1 MHTAINNLP
10 HTIPIGIGIIVN
22 GVIVEANDALARMM
36 GYSRDELIGAS
47 TRLFCASDSEF
58 EGLFIAA
65 EDVYHWRR
73 KDGSLV
79 DVSVSVSRADAKCF
93 ASGIVFAALDLTGLK
108 RPEETLHE
116 TEDLFHCLSRSAC
129 EAFLI
134 HEQGVVLDANLALA
148 RLFGYERPEDLIGRN
163 SLDLLITPESRVR
176 ISQRIEQR
184 ETGPIGVTCVRQDGS
199 TFAVDLD
206 SRPVK
211 YRGRDARLVASPC
224 LAERK
229 RVEHARRESVER
241 YSALFERSM
250 ECVFLTD
257 LEGRFL
263 DANQAALDL
272 IGYRREDIATLTLAS
287 LLAKDQLAS
296 VLQAVVELLA
306 TGCQQDPTEY
316 RLRRKDGRFVVV
328 ETHCSLVYREG
339 QPLAIQGIARDITE
353 RKRATAALRESE
365 AKFRTLFENAG
376 DAILIMQDHRFID
389 CNAGTLQMFGCQS
402 RSQIL
407 GESPYRF
414 SPPLQPNGRDSREF
428 AMEKITAALAG
439 RPQSFEW
446 MHAKLDGTSFPAEVS
461 LNTFELGG
469 TALVQVI
476 VRDISTRRRAEEDR
490 ERALAM
496 LETSLTQSP
505 AAIVIADAP
514 DVTIR
519 WVNPAALAILGET
532 DQPPTETD
540 IRYHAARWQIL
551 QPDGSPYPFQELPLS
566 RAILKGEVTRNE
578 EQIIRNAH
586 GETYW
591 TSVNAAPIRNR
602 QGLIISGIVIFHD
615 ITDRKRAEEDKA
627 KLQMQL
633 HRAQKMES
641 IGRLAGGVAHDFNN
655 MLTVINGY
663 SQLEM
668 ARLSSDDPLRTSLV
682 EIHKAGE
689 RAASLTRQLL
699 AFSRKQVLQPR
710 ALDLN
715 RLVEEMRPMVE
726 RLVGE
731 DIEVR
736 VALQAER
743 GTIHADAHQ
752 LEQVVMNLVVNA
764 RDAMPGGGSLL
775 IETADVERDE
785 IYSHLHPEVRA
796 GRYIMLAVSDT
807 GTGMDEGTR
816 QRVFEPFFTTKEVG
830 NGKGLGL
837 SAAEGIV
844 LQSGGHVNLYS
855 EPGHGTTF
863 KIYLPAV
870 SQTAPA
876 VLPSAPVPELDGTET
891 VLVVE
896 DQAEVREYAVKVL
909 KGFGY
914 HVIDVASGDA
924 ALRYCEWEHRRIH
937 LLLTDVIM
945 PNMSGRK
952 LANRLREVRPQT
964 KVLFMSGYTDDV
976 ILHNGMLEQGVPF
989 IQKPFSPE
997 ALAGKVR
1004 AVLGPPSPRARILV
1018 ADDETTVRGFLREV
1032 LTEDG
1037 YEVVEAADGKEAID
1051 QARAGVV
1058 DLVITDLVMP
1068 EQEGLETIQALRKD
1082 VPGARIIAISGA
1094 FRGQFLKAAQL
1105 LGANAVLSKPINPEL
1120 LLATVAEVL
1129 VRRR

>member
-1 MHTAINNLP
+1 MQPAINNLP

-22 GVIVEANDALARMM
+22 GVIVDANDALVRIM
-36 GYSRDELIGAS
+36 GYPRDELIGAS
-47 TRLFCASDSEF
+47 TWSLCGSDTEF
-58 EGLFIAA
+58 EGLFVAA
-65 EDVYHWRR
+65 EDVYRWRR
-73 KDGSLV
+73 KDGSPV
-79 DVSVSVSRADAKCF
+79 DVSVSVWPADPENLAK
-93 ASGIVFAALDLTGLK
+93 GIVFAALDLTGLK
-108 RPEETLHE
+108 RPEEARHE
-116 TEDLFHCLSRSAC
+116 TEDLFRSLSGSAC

-148 RLFGYERPEDLIGRN
+148 RLFGYERPEELIGRN
-163 SLDLLITPESRVR
+163 ALNLLLTPESRAR
-176 ISQRIEQR
+176 ISQRIERR
-184 ETGPIGVTCVRQDGS
+184 ETGPLGVTCVRQDGS
-199 TFAVDLD
+199 TFMVDLD
-206 SRPVK
+206 SRPVR
-211 YRGRDARLVASPC
+211 YRGRDAKLVASPC

-229 RVEHARRESVER
+229 RVEDARRESAER
-241 YSALFERSM
+241 YRALFEHSM

-257 LEGRFL
+257 FEGRFL

-272 IGYRREDIATLTLAS
+272 IGYRHEDIATLTLAS
-287 LLAKDQLAS
+287 LLTRDQLTS
-296 VLQAVVELLA
+296 VLQAVFELLA

-328 ETHCSLVYREG
+328 ETQCSLVYREG

-353 RKRATAALRESE
+353 RKRVTDALRESE

-376 DAILIMQDHRFID
+376 DAILIMEDHRFID
-389 CNAGTLQMFGCQS
+389 CNACTLQMFGCQS

-407 GESPYRF
+407 GESPIRF

-428 AMEKITAALAG
+428 AMEKIAAALAG
-439 RPQSFEW
+439 RPQFFEW
-446 MHAKLDGTSFPAEVS
+446 MHTKVDGTRFPAEVS
-461 LNTFELGG
+461 LNTFEVGG
-469 TALVQVI
+469 KESVQVI
-476 VRDISTRRRAEEDR
+476 VRDLSNRRQAEEDR

-496 LETSLTQSP
+496 LETSLAQSP

-519 WVNPAALAILGET
+519 WVNPAALAMLGET
-532 DQPPTETD
+532 DQSPTETD
-540 IRYHAARWQIL
+540 VRYHASRWPIL
-551 QPDGSPYPFQELPLS
+551 RPDGSPYPFEELPLS
-566 RAILKGEVTRNE
+566 RAILRGEVTRNE

-602 QGLIISGIVIFHD
+602 QGIIISGIVIFHD
-615 ITDRKRAEEDKA
+615 ITERKRAEEDKA
-627 KLQMQL
+627 KLQMQI
-633 HRAQKMES
+633 HRAQKIES

-655 MLTVINGY
+655 MLTVVNGY

-668 ARLSSDDPLRTSLV
+668 ARLSSGDPLRTSLV

-689 RAASLTRQLL
+689 RAASLTQQLL

-710 ALDLN
+710 VLDLN
-715 RLVEEMRPMVE
+715 RLVEEMQPMLG

-731 DIEVR
+731 AVEVC
-736 VALQAER
+736 VAFHTGCGLVR
-743 GTIHADAHQ
+743 ADPPQ
-752 LEQVVMNLVVNA
+752 LEQVIVNLVVNA

-785 IYSHLHPEVRA
+785 AYSHLHPEARA

-807 GTGMDEGTR
+807 GMGMDEATR

-830 NGKGLGL
+830 EGKGLGL

-844 LQSGGHVNLYS
+844 VQSGGHVNLYS

-863 KIYLPAV
+863 KIYLPAFN
-870 SQTAPA
+870 QTAPA
-876 VLPSAPVPELDGTET
+876 VVPSAPVPELDGTET

-914 HVIDVASGDA
+914 HVIDVASGNA

-937 LLLTDVIM
+937 LLLTDVMM

-997 ALAGKVR
+997 ELAGKVR
-1004 AVLGPPSPRARILV
+1004 AVLGPSAPRVRILV
-1018 ADDETTVRGFLREV
+1018 ADDETSVRGFLREV
-1032 LTEDG
+1032 LTEEG
-1037 YEVVEAADGKEAID
+1037 YEVVEAANGKEAIE
-1051 QARAGVV
+1051 QARASVV

-1082 VPGARIIAISGA
+1082 LPGARIIAISGA
-1094 FRGQFLKAAQL
+1094 FEGQFLRPAQL

>member
-1 MHTAINNLP
+1 MQTAINNLP
-10 HTIPIGIGIIVN
+10 HTVPIGIGIIVN
-22 GVIVEANDALARMM
+22 SIIAEANHGLARMM
-36 GYSRDELIGAS
+36 GYSRDELIGCS
-47 TRLFCASDSEF
+47 MRLFCNSEVEF
-58 EGLFIAA
+58 EELFIAA
-65 EDVYHWRR
+65 EDVYRWRR

-79 DVSVSVSRADAKCF
+79 DVSVSVSLADPKDIV
-93 ASGIVFAALDLTGLK
+93 SGIVFAALDLTGLK
-108 RPEETLHE
+108 WPEEARHE
-116 TEDLFHCLSRSAC
+116 TEDLFRSLSKTAC

-176 ISQRIEQR
+176 IGQRIEQR

-229 RVEHARRESVER
+229 RVEDARRESVER
-241 YSALFERSM
+241 YRSLFELSM

-287 LLAKDQLAS
+287 LLTKDQLALA
-296 VLQAVVELLA
+296 LQAVFELLA

-353 RKRATAALRESE
+353 RKLATDALRESE

-439 RPQSFEW
+439 RPQFFEW
-446 MHAKLDGTSFPAEVS
+446 MHAKLDGTSFPSEVS
-461 LNTFELGG
+461 LNTLELGG
-469 TALVQVI
+469 IALVQVI

-496 LETSLTQSP
+496 LETSLAQSP

-532 DQPPTETD
+532 HQPPTETD
-540 IRYHAARWQIL
+540 VRYHAARWQIL
-551 QPDGSPYPFQELPLS
+551 QPDGSPYPFEELPLS

-591 TSVNAAPIRNR
+591 TSVNAAPIRNSH
-602 QGLIISGIVIFHD
+602 GSIISGIVIFHD
-615 ITDRKRAEEDKA
+615 ITERKRAEEEKA
-627 KLQMQL
+627 KLHMRL

-668 ARLSSDDPLRTSLV
+668 ARLSSGDPLRTSLV

-689 RAASLTRQLL
+689 RAANLTRQLL
-699 AFSRKQVLQPR
+699 AFSRKQVLQPL
-710 ALDLN
+710 AFDLN
-715 RLVEEMRPMVE
+715 RLVEEMRPMLE

-731 DIEVR
+731 DVEVR
-736 VALQAER
+736 VVLHAEG
-743 GTIHADAHQ
+743 GTIHADPHQ

-785 IYSHLHPEVRA
+785 VYSHLHPEVRA
-796 GRYIMLAVSDT
+796 GRYIMLAVSDN
-807 GTGMDEGTR
+807 GTGMDEATR

-830 NGKGLGL
+830 EGKGLGL

-844 LQSGGHVNLYS
+844 VQSGGHVNLYS

-863 KIYLPAV
+863 KIYLPAF

-876 VLPSAPVPELDGTET
+876 VVPSAPVPELDGTET

-896 DQAEVREYAVKVL
+896 DQEEVREYAVKVL

-937 LLLTDVIM
+937 LLLTDVMM

-997 ALAGKVR
+997 ELAGKVR
-1004 AVLGPPSPRARILV
+1004 AVLGPPAPRARILV
-1018 ADDETTVRGFLREV
+1018 ADDEARVRGFLREV

-1037 YEVVEAADGKEAID
+1037 YEVVEAANGKEAIE
-1051 QARAGVV
+1051 QARARVT

-1068 EQEGLETIQALRKD
+1068 EQEGLETIQALRQD
-1082 VPGARIIAISGA
+1082 VPGTGIIAISGA
-1094 FRGQFLKAAQL
+1094 FEGQFLKPAQL
-1105 LGANAVLSKPINPEL
+1105 LGANAVLSKPINPKL

-1129 VRRR
+1129 ARRP